1 MQIPKKMTK
10 TVGNALLSLR
20 PLPTA
25 GPYPTGDPYLF
36 CVYHKDEYPV
46 GNGKMEAPHR
56 GNGSDFNP
64 DTPYRMYHGNKIP
77 GFPQHPHRGFET
89 ITATIEGLIDHA
101 DSVGNG
107 GRYGQGDLQWMT
119 AGQGIVHSEMF
130 PLVHTDQPNP
140 TRFFQIWLNLPS
152 KSKMVIPHFE
162 MFWAST
168 IPKYIPEDGLS
179 SATIWVGNDYL
190 GMGKINPN
198 TPPPDSWASDTSNDV
213 ALVHITLQPGG
224 QLTIPPAH
232 ESTVNRS
239 LFYIEG
245 PNNIMMVDG
254 KTIPSKQSMTLDP
267 NVEVTLELPTDATE
281 VGEFLWMQGKP
292 INEPVAQYGPFVMN
306 TQQEIIQAFLDYQKT
321 QFGDWPWPRDD
332 MVFPAD
338 KGRFA
343 LTGGVEFFPPTST
356 NTKDDPKEEL

>member
-1 MQIPKKMTK
+1 MQILKMTRPIGSA
-10 TVGNALLSLR
+10 VLSLK

-25 GPYPTGDPYLF
+25 GPFPTGDPYLF
-36 CVYHKDEYPV
+36 CVYHKDEYPM

-64 DTPYRMYHGNKIP
+64 DVPYRMYHGNKIP

-107 GRYGQGDLQWMT
+107 GRYGHGDLQWMT
-119 AGQGIVHSEMF
+119 AGHGIVHSEMF
-130 PLVHTDQPNP
+130 PLIKTDQPNP

-152 KSKMVIPHFE
+152 RSKMVTPHFE
-162 MFWAST
+162 MFWASEV
-168 IPKYIPEDGLS
+168 PKWKSDDGR
-179 SATIWVGNDYL
+179 ATATLWVGNHYL
-190 GMGKINPN
+190 GIESNPN
-198 TPPPDSWASDTSNDV
+198 SPPPDSWASDPSNDV

-224 QLTIPPAH
+224 RFFLPKAH
-232 ESTVNRS
+232 PTTTTTVNRS

-245 PNNIMMVDG
+245 PSGITMVDG
-254 KTIPSKQSMTLDP
+254 KTIPSKQSLVLDP
-267 NVEVTLELPTDATE
+267 EHDVVLELPAE
-281 VGEFLWMQGKP
+281 ASEPAEFLWMQGKP
-292 INEPVAQYGPFVMN
+292 IDEPVAQYGPFVMN
-306 TQQEIIQAFLDYQKT
+306 TREEIVQAFSDYQET
-321 QFGDWPWPRDD
+321 QFGDWPWPRND

-343 LTGGVEFFPPTST
+343 LTGGIETYPPVTRAESE
-356 NTKDDPKEEL
+356 KEL